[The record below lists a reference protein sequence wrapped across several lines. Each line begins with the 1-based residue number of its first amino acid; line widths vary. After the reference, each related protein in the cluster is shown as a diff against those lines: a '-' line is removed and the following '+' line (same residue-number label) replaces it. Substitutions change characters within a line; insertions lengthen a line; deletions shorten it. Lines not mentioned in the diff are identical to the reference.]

1 MSTPTTAGATAPA
14 LDPSFDALAKYDR
27 GSGRET
33 LKPIDAA
40 VMAAPKDPEL
50 RADLEVRLAAVL
62 RGPASAVAKEYAC
75 GKLALVGGPGAV
87 AALAE
92 LLSNAGLAHPA
103 ADALQRLACVE
114 AATAL
119 RESLTKLSGLPLVGV
134 ITALGAR
141 RDSASVET
149 LNGLLSNADTTVA
162 SAAAAALGEIG
173 SGAAAKALGA
183 FVAKAPPAL
192 GPALADACLVCAE
205 RLEAAGDAAGART
218 LLEALRAANPPAHVI
233 DAVAR
238 VHGGA

>member
-1 MSTPTTAGATAPA
+1 MRGAIDPVAGIRQLGVRLLTLQMHDLDAMTPQGTDVPWGQARGGPRRSSRNPPARTEADHDCGLEYSKDFDNNLSAVAQCASTQPTHSETESMSAPPTTPGATAPA

-87 AALAE
+87 AALAG
-92 LLSNAGLAHPA
+92 LLSNAGLSHPA

-119 RESLTKLSGLPLVGV
+119 RESLTKLSGLPLVGA

-141 RDSASVET
+141 RDSATS
-149 LNGLLSNADTTVA
+149 
-162 SAAAAALGEIG
+162 
-173 SGAAAKALGA
+173 K
-183 FVAKAPPAL
+183 
-192 GPALADACLVCAE
+192 
-205 RLEAAGDAAGART
+205 R
-218 LLEALRAANPPAHVI
+218 
-233 DAVAR
+233 
-238 VHGGA
+238 